1 MKYKTVEIDFPEA
14 LIPEN
19 AEELIRRLENTDN
32 RTVAQKARKEEDNG
46 DFSPGLIKAVKEAIQ
61 LYNRLNSSAGRTA
74 KDARMSVKAKK
85 EETNVTA
92 VVKIEPFKGEDA
104 VVVRIRGEVARAFFI
119 RENRTSADYHRYLVE
134 LAQTGYKIKFL

>member
-1 MKYKTVEIDFPEA
+1 MKYKTVEINFPEA

-74 KDARMSVKAKK
+74 KDAR
-85 EETNVTA
+85 
-92 VVKIEPFKGEDA
+92 ID
-104 VVVRIRGEVARAFFI
+104 RIRFEY
-119 RENRTSADYHRYLVE
+119 TSEGRRPRR
-134 LAQTGYKIKFL
+134 